1 MDLSVD
7 FLGVRFANPT
17 ILASGILGVTKA
29 SLRFCA
35 ANGAGGVTI
44 KSITREPREGHALPI
59 MVSNGHGLL
68 NAVGYSNPGWEA
80 ALEEYADL
88 SAVGAPVIG
97 SFVAETPADYAFLAE
112 NFAARLPFDMVEIP
126 LSCPHT
132 PGFGEMAGHTGA
144 PITREIVSGIKA
156 VLDKPLI
163 VKLSANLQGIGE
175 IAAAAAEAGAD
186 AINAVNTLGPGTC
199 IDPVTGRKILG
210 FGNGGVSGPPL
221 KPVALRAVFDVR
233 AAVDLPIVATGGVA
247 TGQDA
252 IEMIMAG
259 ATMVGVG
266 TAVATRGVGVF
277 GKIAKEIEDHMTRH
291 GIPDLDAIRGIA
303 HD

>member
-1 MDLSVD
+1 MDLSVA

-17 ILASGILGVTKA
+17 VLASGILGVTKA

-68 NAVGYSNPGWEA
+68 NAVGYSNPGWRA
-80 ALEEYADL
+80 AVDEFADL
-88 SAVGAPVIG
+88 SDVGAPVIG
-97 SFVAETPADYAFLAE
+97 SFVAETPEQYAFLAE
-112 NFAARLPFDMVEIP
+112 NFANRLNFDLLEIP

-144 PITREIVSGIKA
+144 PVTREIVAGIRA
-156 VLDKPLI
+156 VTKKPLI

-175 IAAAAAEAGAD
+175 IARAAAEAGAD

-199 IDPVTGRKILG
+199 LDPVSGRKILG

-221 KPVALRAVFDVR
+221 KPVALRAVYDVR
-233 AAVDLPIVATGGVA
+233 AAVDLPIIATGGVA
-247 TGQDA
+247 TGVDA
-252 IEMIMAG
+252 VEMMMAG
-259 ATMVGVG
+259 ATLVGVG

-277 GKIAKEIEDHMTRH
+277 ARIAAEIEDHLRKI
-291 GIPDLDAIRGIA
+291 GVSDLAEIRGIA
-303 HD
+303 HA